1 MMRSVHRLLALGAVA
16 IVLASNAAS
25 QTTQSRRYL
34 NLPGRTV
41 QAPFSD
47 AVLVGNTLY
56 FAGRIGLDPKT
67 GQAPADLEQEI
78 HLLLDGM
85 KTTLESA
92 GMTMDHLVMVQVF
105 CPDLSLYDRFNKI
118 YSSYFKGSF
127 PARAFIGSG
136 PLLRGGHFEATAIAV
151 KE

>member
-1 MMRSVHRLLALGAVA
+1 MLLSPDGLGSDLDFLILTPRIRKSRFDPSQLEGALMMRSVHRLLALGAVA

-56 FAGRIGLDPKT
+56 LAGRIGLDPQT
-67 GQAPADLEQEI
+67 GQAPADLEREI

-92 GMTMDHLVMVQVF
+92 SMTMDDLVTVQVF
-105 CPDLSLYDRFNKI
+105 CPD
-118 YSSYFKGSF
+118 
-127 PARAFIGSG
+127 
-136 PLLRGGHFEATAIAV
+136 
-151 KE
+151 